1 MDFIHT
7 KQYTSYGTFT
17 TNFVEIRHRKLKETM
32 KPSHTLAEC
41 VRQVIAFQNDKVSL
55 TGSKHEADAQTAV
68 TDWWKWQSQ
77 DCDEKCFDSA
87 WFWESLQRV
96 GCCAKDFWRCHC
108 RRWWW
113 WHCLHQRAQWYG
125 APHLSGWES
134 AEVQLCLHQAELP
147 CWHIFMALSAW
158 WGTLFR
164 EKMATGSPSPASKF
178 GICQAGS
185 SDEMDQ
191 TDTRTHPWEAKY
203 TELLCIL
210 KGLADFC
217 CNMGEEQYRGCFRLL
232 QNLKFWS
239 AGRSVVLVVSI
250 F

>member
-1 MDFIHT
+1 MSRLWWEVFWLCMVLRESA
-7 KQYTSYGTFT
+7 KSWMLCERF
-17 TNFVEIRHRKLKETM
+17 
-32 KPSHTLAEC
+32 LAM
-41 VRQVIAFQNDKVSL
+41 
-55 TGSKHEADAQTAV
+55 
-68 TDWWKWQSQ
+68 
-77 DCDEKCFDSA
+77 
-87 WFWESLQRV
+87 SLQKMV
-96 GCCAKDFWRCHC
+96 VMA
-108 RRWWW
+108 
-113 WHCLHQRAQWYG
+113 CLHQRAQWYG

-147 CWHIFMALSAW
+147 CRHIFMALGAW

-203 TELLCIL
+203 TELLCNL
-210 KGLADFC
+210 KGLADLC

-232 QNLKFWS
+232 QILEFWS

-250 F
+250 S